1 MSVATE
7 QQPELDIEKMS
18 KHQKL
23 AALLIMMGQEHAAE
37 LFKTMEPI
45 DVEHVSS
52 EMAKIGLIS
61 TEVQQAV
68 LKEFSDVAISASTA
82 LRGGVDFTKQ
92 TLEKA
97 LGLFKASDIVGRVSP
112 VRTPVAAMQ
121 QITDMDA
128 RQIVNLVKTEQ
139 EQTIALIT
147 SYLSPEKASQVLSLL
162 RSEQRDGV
170 IERLATMAPTPIE
183 VVEKVVEVL
192 NQKLGG
198 KQPRAL
204 NQTGGVKSA
213 ADVLN
218 SMDKNLSKSM
228 LIGLEERNPELGQSI
243 RQKMFTFEDL
253 ANLDTQSLQKV
264 LREVDM
270 RDLAVSLKTANDM
283 VKTALLSSISKRAA
297 ETVNEEIQFMG
308 PLKLKE
314 IEGAQQRIIEVV
326 RRLESEGELELGGG
340 ESA

>member
-1 MSVATE
+1 MVA
-7 QQPELDIEKMS
+7 QADQHAELDLDKMS
-18 KHQKL
+18 KLQKL

-37 LFKTMEPI
+37 LFKTMDPP
-45 DVEHVSS
+45 DVELVSG

-61 TEVQQAV
+61 TEIQQAV
-68 LKEFSDVAISASTA
+68 LKEFSTVAVSASTA

-97 LGLFKASDIVGRVSP
+97 LGLYKASDIVGRVSP

-121 QITDMDA
+121 QITDLDA

-139 EQTIALIT
+139 EQTIALIA
-147 SYLSPEKASQVLSLL
+147 SYLAPEKASQVLSLL
-162 RSEQRDGV
+162 RTEQRDGV

-183 VVEKVVEVL
+183 VVEKVVEIL
-192 NQKLGG
+192 NLRMGG

-218 SMDKNLSKSM
+218 SMDKNMSKSM
-228 LIGLEERNPELGQSI
+228 LISLEERNPELGQSI

-253 ANLDTQSLQKV
+253 ANLDTASLQKV

-270 RDLAVSLKTANDM
+270 RDLAVSLKTAVET
-283 VKTALLSSISKRAA
+283 VKAALLASISKRAA

-314 IEGAQQRIIEVV
+314 IEGAQQRIIDVV
-326 RRLESEGELELGGG
+326 RRLEGEGEIELGG
-340 ESA
+340 STA